1 MILSRRE
8 NHDVAKW
15 WYGDRDWFAVD
26 GIGQLAAFVTA
37 GQGDV
42 PTHLL
47 SRYGELQQ
55 LSDNI
60 ESLPLRAGYELLHNY
75 PRPDD
80 FIDYARRGI
89 YAYDWME
96 VHMTANRK
104 QHYYLI
110 ARPESPLILGELPP
124 QLQDSFLLVRFPGLR
139 FTDSPSFSIREVIE
153 DVTAA

>member
-1 MILSRRE
+1 MIRSREE
-8 NHDVAKW
+8 NHAVAKW

-26 GIGQLAAFVTA
+26 GLGQLAAFVTA

-47 SRYGELQQ
+47 SCYEELEQ
-55 LSDNI
+55 LCDSI
-60 ESLPLRAGYELLHNY
+60 QSLPLRAGCELLHAY

-80 FIDYARRGI
+80 FVDYARRGI

-96 VHMTANRK
+96 VHMTANRR

-124 QLQDSFLLVRFPGLR
+124 SLRDSFSLVRFAGLR

-153 DVTAA
+153 DVTVA